1 MDGIEHSLSQEPI
14 DFPHMEGEGYLVLHD
29 EAAIEVDVTDV
40 DVFEGIED
48 EDIGLIARGDGPE
61 TLQAEMLRGL
71 ERRHANPDDWVL
83 AEAHG
88 LADDVIDVA
97 GFEQVLR
104 VLVVCDEQAA
114 IAIRLLE
121 EPNEALEV
129 VGGRP
134 FADHDP
140 LAFLDA
146 FLRLG
151 ERRAFVVVVDAFR
164 DVGIE
169 VLAP

>member
-1 MDGIEHSLSQEPI
+1 M
-14 DFPHMEGEGYLVLHD
+14 
-29 EAAIEVDVTDV
+29 
-40 DVFEGIED
+40 
-48 EDIGLIARGDGPE
+48 
-61 TLQAEMLRGL
+61 
-71 ERRHANPDDWVL
+71 
-83 AEAHG
+83 
-88 LADDVIDVA
+88 IDVA

-114 IAIRLLE
+114 IAIRFLE
-121 EPNEALEV
+121 EPNEAFKV

-146 FLRLG
+146 FLRFG
-151 ERRAFVVVVDAFR
+151 ERRAFMVVVDAFR